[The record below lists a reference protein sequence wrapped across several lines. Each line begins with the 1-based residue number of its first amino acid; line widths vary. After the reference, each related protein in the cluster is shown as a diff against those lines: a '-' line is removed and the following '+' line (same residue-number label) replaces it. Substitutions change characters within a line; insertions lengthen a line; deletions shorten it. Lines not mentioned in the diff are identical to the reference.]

1 MTTRTTRTT
10 VTFARPFSLKGVD
23 GIQPAGVYD
32 VDTDEELIDDL
43 SFLAYRR
50 VATTIHLQKD
60 GAMQVYRIDP
70 VELDARLLR
79 DAGVTI
85 VAAGN

>member
-10 VTFARPFSLKGVD
+10 VTFSRPFGLKGVD

-50 VATTIHLQKD
+50 VATTICVQKD
-60 GAMQVYRIDP
+60 GATQVYRIDP

-79 DAGVTI
+79 DAGATES
-85 VAAGN
+85 AARY

>member
-1 MTTRTTRTT
+1 MTIRTTRTT
-10 VTFARPFSLKGVD
+10 VTFARPFSLHGVD

-50 VATTIHLQKD
+50 VATTIHLQRD
-60 GAMQVYRIDP
+60 GATQVYRVDP
-70 VELDARLLR
+70 VELDASLLH
-79 DAGVTI
+79 DAGATVT
-85 VAAGN
+85 AAGK